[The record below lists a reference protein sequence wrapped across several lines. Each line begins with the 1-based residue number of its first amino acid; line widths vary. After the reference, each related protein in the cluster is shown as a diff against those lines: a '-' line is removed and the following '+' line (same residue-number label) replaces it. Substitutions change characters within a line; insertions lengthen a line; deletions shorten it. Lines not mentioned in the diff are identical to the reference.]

1 MTFGLGRSC
10 LTRCIGGGRGLSGC
24 WLGELVLCR
33 ANQCITAWSVYK
45 PAGLLSHL
53 VSHAVHAVYVPLCR
67 SYKQVRQRPEFA
79 DRSII
84 TMVQQAHHNS
94 SGGGGGQTV
103 SRDLAQLAELDAFM
117 LAEVMAVA
125 QQGYSR

>member
-1 MTFGLGRSC
+1 
-10 LTRCIGGGRGLSGC
+10 
-24 WLGELVLCR
+24 
-33 ANQCITAWSVYK
+33 
-45 PAGLLSHL
+45 
-53 VSHAVHAVYVPLCR
+53 LCR